1 MTDDPDPS
9 RELLDP
15 SDLIGL
21 AAAGWRLGQ
30 ERCAE
35 CGGYHRVWG
44 TLRAAGVVGGTAAD
58 EAILAPLLSGMLK
71 PDGRVFLAGSADSGL
86 LDLVVRAAGQIPLK
100 VEVADLCATPLA
112 VIEQVRRPTA
122 IDVSTRRLDLA
133 DLEDE
138 GQRDLI
144 LSHSMLPFVPQTQ
157 RLEILVRLRRA
168 LAPDGRLVL
177 AARTSAG
184 LTATEAELH
193 DQAWTIRARKRITDA
208 GVPLPGPAEAFDA
221 DLATFAARR
230 QGQLGGFETAEV
242 IAGLLEQAG
251 FEVLQ
256 TLKSQETTRL
266 HLGGGTHS
274 RQSYVFVA
282 RDPSFA

>member
-9 RELLDP
+9 RDLLDP

-30 ERCAE
+30 DRCAG
-35 CGGYHRVWG
+35 CGGYHRIWG
-44 TLRAAGVVGGTAAD
+44 TLRAAGVVGGTGAD
-58 EAILAPLLSGMLK
+58 EAILTPLLAALLK
-71 PDGRVFLAGSADSGL
+71 PADRVFLAGSADPGL
-86 LDLVVRAAGQIPLK
+86 LDLVARAAGQIPLTLS
-100 VEVADLCATPLA
+100 VADLCATPLA
-112 VIEQVRRPTA
+112 VIAQLRRQAA
-122 IDVSTRRLDLA
+122 ISVSTRRLDLA
-133 DLEDE
+133 DLEDV
-138 GQRDLI
+138 GQWDLI
-144 LSHSMLPFVPQTQ
+144 LSHSMLPFVPPTQ

-168 LAPDGRLVL
+168 LALEGRLVL
-177 AARTSAG
+177 AARTSAN
-184 LTATEAELH
+184 LTAAEAAVH
-193 DQAWTIRARKRITDA
+193 DEAWTTRARKRIADA

-230 QGQLGGFETAEV
+230 QGQLGGFETAEM

-256 TLKSQETTRL
+256 SLKSQETTRL

-282 RDPSFA
+282 RDSSFA

>member
-9 RELLDP
+9 RDLLDP

-30 ERCAE
+30 DRCTG
-35 CGGYHRVWG
+35 CGGYHRIWG
-44 TLRAAGVVGGTAAD
+44 TLRAAGVVGGTGAD
-58 EAILAPLLSGMLK
+58 EAVLAPLLAALLK
-71 PDGRVFLAGSADSGL
+71 PGDRVFLAGSADPGL
-86 LDLVVRAAGQIPLK
+86 LDLVARAAGQIPLT
-100 VEVADLCATPLA
+100 VSVADLCATPLA
-112 VIEQVRRPTA
+112 VIAQLRRQAA
-122 IDVSTRRLDLA
+122 ISVSTRRLDLA
-133 DLEDE
+133 DLEDV
-138 GQRDLI
+138 GQWDLI
-144 LSHSMLPFVPQTQ
+144 ISHSMLPFVPPTQ

-168 LAPDGRLVL
+168 LAPEGRLVL
-177 AARTSAG
+177 AARTSAN
-184 LTATEAELH
+184 LTATEAALH
-193 DQAWTIRARKRITDA
+193 DQAWTARARKRIVDA
-208 GVPLPGPAEAFDA
+208 GVPLPGRAEAFDA

-256 TLKSQETTRL
+256 SLKSQETTRL
-266 HLGGGTHS
+266 NLGGGTHS

-282 RDPSFA
+282 RDSSFA